1 MASVNPIGDSYSIP
15 TEHQIEIRVR
25 YEETDAQ
32 GHVHHSNYLN
42 YFEVARGE
50 MLRESG
56 CSYRE
61 LEDSGLIL
69 VVVKATCEYKRGAK
83 FDDLLTVKTKLIKSK
98 GASIVHRYEIFNGD
112 VLACKGETTVASID
126 REGRVKRLPTWLCYE
141 GDPQ

>member
-1 MASVNPIGDSYSIP
+1 MASVNPTANSSAIP

-61 LEDSGLIL
+61 LEDGGLVL
-69 VVVKATCEYKRGAK
+69 VVVKAVCEYKRGAK
-83 FDDLLTVKTKLIKSK
+83 FDDLLTVKTRLVKAK
-98 GASIVHRYEIFNGD
+98 GASIVHRYEILHGD
-112 VLACKGETTVASID
+112 VVVCIGETTVASTD
-126 REGRVKRLPTWLCYE
+126 REGKVSRLPKWLCVDLE
-141 GDPQ
+141 G

>member
-1 MASVNPIGDSYSIP
+1 MASVNPAGDSYPIP

-56 CSYRE
+56 YSYRE

-98 GASIVHRYEIFNGD
+98 GASIVHRYEILSGD
-112 VLACKGETTVASID
+112 ILVCRGETTVASID
-126 REGRVKRLPTWLCYE
+126 REGSVKRLPAWLCYD
-141 GDPQ
+141 GDS